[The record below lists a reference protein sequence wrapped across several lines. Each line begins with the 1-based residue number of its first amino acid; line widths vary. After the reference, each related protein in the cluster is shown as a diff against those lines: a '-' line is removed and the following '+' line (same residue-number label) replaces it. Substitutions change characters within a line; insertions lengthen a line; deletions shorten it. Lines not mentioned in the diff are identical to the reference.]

1 MTADEVFQ
9 DQCFLWEREASI
21 GSDFITFKIM
31 EAQTKK
37 ARYVS
42 FKLDSGCSVR
52 FIISTHQLYRI
63 YCSVLNKA

>member
-52 FIISTHQLYRI
+52 FIIHFYS
-63 YCSVLNKA
+63 SVIQDLLFSAQ